1 VGIPKGTLMLWS
13 AHLAGRNAA
22 AWPDPLRFDPDRF
35 VGLDDNRRALA
46 EMTWVPFGR
55 GARNCIGFALAQME
69 LTLIV
74 ARLAQRLDLSPVSAN
89 VPAPAGM
96 VVNRPTGGT
105 PMRVNPRREADTT
118 ARP

>member
-1 VGIPKGTLMLWS
+1 
-13 AHLAGRNAA
+13 
-22 AWPDPLRFDPDRF
+22 
-35 VGLDDNRRALA
+35 
-46 EMTWVPFGR
+46 
-55 GARNCIGFALAQME
+55 ME

-74 ARLAQRLDLSPVSAN
+74 ARLAQTSRPLARLDLSPVSAN